1 MNAFRNRRLLK
12 ERAIVVSEEDDV
24 EVVVK
29 GVTVKVG
36 NMYPF
41 RAPTI
46 LYNGDEGIVY
56 LKAKYNEI
64 KPFLQYYSI
73 DIPCI
78 YCTTLTCS
86 WVPTYRI
93 GQLVDEWCEY
103 MRIFNWLAAY
113 KAVLPLTRFDDLVH
127 HRILSYVFH
136 DSSHTGQRYAYLS

>member
-12 ERAIVVSEEDDV
+12 EQDVVVSEEDDV

-36 NMYPF
+36 NLYPF

-46 LYNGDEGIVY
+46 MYQGGEGIEY
-56 LKAKYNEI
+56 LKTKYKEH

-93 GQLVDEWCEY
+93 GQLVDEWRGY
-103 MRIFNWLAAY
+103 MRIFQWLSAY
-113 KAVLPLTRFDDLVH
+113 EAVIPLTRFDDLVH
-127 HRILSYVFH
+127 QRILSYVFH

>member
-12 ERAIVVSEEDDV
+12 EQDVVVSEEDDV

-36 NMYPF
+36 NLYPF
-41 RAPTI
+41 RPPTI
-46 LYNGDEGIVY
+46 MYQGGEGIEY
-56 LKAKYNEI
+56 LKTKYKEH

-93 GQLVDEWCEY
+93 GQLVDEWRGY
-103 MRIFNWLAAY
+103 MRIFQWLSAY
-113 KAVLPLTRFDDLVH
+113 EAVIPLTRFDDLVH
-127 HRILSYVFH
+127 QRILSYVFH
-136 DSSHTGQRYAYLS
+136 DSSHTGQR